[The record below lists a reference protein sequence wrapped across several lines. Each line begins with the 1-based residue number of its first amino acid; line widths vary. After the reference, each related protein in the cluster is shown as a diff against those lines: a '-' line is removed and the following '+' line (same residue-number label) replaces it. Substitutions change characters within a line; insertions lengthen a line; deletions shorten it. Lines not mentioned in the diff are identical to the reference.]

1 MAIAH
6 ALIEADGVRYARG
19 QDVPDDLPG
28 IEELRE
34 YGSVSDE
41 AYDPTVDE
49 VPPPEEI
56 TIDGVTYKRA
66 RDSFD
71 SAEAS
76 A

>member
-34 YGSVSDE
+34 YGAVSDE
-41 AYDPTVDE
+41 AYDPAVDE
-49 VPPPEEI
+49 VPPPEEVVI
-56 TIDGVTYKRA
+56 EGVTYKRA
-66 RDSFD
+66 HDSFD
-71 SAEAS
+71 SAEVS

>member
-6 ALIEADGVRYARG
+6 ALIEADGVRYDRG

-41 AYDPTVDE
+41 AYDPAVDE

-56 TIDGVTYKRA
+56 SIDGVIYKRA
-66 RDSFD
+66 HDSFD
-71 SAEAS
+71 AAEVSA
-76 A
+76 

>member
-34 YGSVSDE
+34 YGSVSDA
-41 AYDPTVDE
+41 AYDPAVDE
-49 VPPPEEI
+49 VPPPDEI
-56 TIDGVTYKRA
+56 VIEGVVYKRTHDA
-66 RDSFD
+66 FD
-71 SAEAS
+71 TAEAS